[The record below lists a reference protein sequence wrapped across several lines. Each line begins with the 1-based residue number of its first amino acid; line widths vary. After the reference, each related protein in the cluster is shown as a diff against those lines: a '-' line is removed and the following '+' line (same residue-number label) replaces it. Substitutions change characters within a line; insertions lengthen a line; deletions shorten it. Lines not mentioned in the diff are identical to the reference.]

1 VQLDAVARLVRSGLS
16 LRHALAAHPDGWLAP
31 AARRAAANVPWPEVL
46 GALDARREP
55 ERVAAAALGFAA
67 NAGGPVAETLDRAA
81 AVLRDLQHDIDER
94 RAQSANARL
103 SALVM
108 TLLPAA
114 FGTWVTLTDARVRAF
129 TLGSP
134 AGAACVLAGT
144 GCLALGWWW
153 MHRIIASG
161 SP

>member
-1 VQLDAVARLVRSGLS
+1 MQLDAVARLVRSGVS
-16 LRHALAAHPDGWLAP
+16 LRHALAAHPQGWLAP
-31 AARRAAANVPWPEVL
+31 AARRAASNAPWLQVL
-46 GALDARREP
+46 AELDARHEA

-81 AVLRDLQHDIDER
+81 AVLRDLQHDLDER
-94 RAQSANARL
+94 RAHSVNARL

-114 FGTWVTLTDARVRAF
+114 FGTWVTLTDSRVRAF

-134 AGAACVLAGT
+134 IGVVCVAVGA

-153 MHRIIASG
+153 MHRIIGSG
-161 SP
+161 PP